1 MLSNILTHRING
13 TQKMLISCG
22 VPEMF
27 VQFGNE
33 NLKLTSMCDTLL
45 TKLISVQH

>member
-1 MLSNILTHRING
+1 MRGNFVTHSING
-13 TQKMLISCG
+13 TQEMLISCG
-22 VPEMF
+22 GPEKF

-33 NLKLTSMCDTLL
+33 NLKLSMCDTLL

>member
-1 MLSNILTHRING
+1 MHSNIVTHSING
-13 TQKMLISCG
+13 TQEMLISYG

-33 NLKLTSMCDTLL
+33 NLKLSMCDTLL
-45 TKLISVQH
+45 TKLISIQR